1 MYDRD
6 GSEIITPPHRDSN
19 DEPDSCLRVM
29 CGRVSGDND
38 VADVAEVG
46 LSTAP
51 SSGTWI
57 GAAVAAGDDRREMY
71 GGGRGFG
78 GSS

>member
-1 MYDRD
+1 
-6 GSEIITPPHRDSN
+6 
-19 DEPDSCLRVM
+19 M
-29 CGRVSGDND
+29 CGRASGDKG

-51 SSGTWI
+51 SSGIWI